1 MTTGDIV
8 EECTVYDRI
17 LLAQEEMITLGTEWG
32 CKQVAKL
39 QRDDED
45 LKLEYGDAV
54 DGADSRWRLSSVAS
68 KLTILNSNPDW
79 S

>member
-1 MTTGDIV
+1 
-8 EECTVYDRI
+8 
-17 LLAQEEMITLGTEWG
+17 MITLGTECG
-32 CKQVAKL
+32 CTQVAKL
-39 QRDDED
+39 QRDDEG
-45 LKLEYGDAV
+45 LKLEYGDSV